1 MLDLLVMKNIFYLF
15 LLSIFLITGC
25 NSEDGDKPETKFN
38 SAQIREITIEAIKG
52 NEDKNNLL
60 SGVIDLSL
68 PVNQNYNK
76 LLIDS
81 LMAGKKKF
89 YSLLLEFSN
98 PIYNCFAIYD
108 EYLKCYL
115 IDKSING
122 FISTNNFTVGDHNFI
137 SLIENFLTKDTV
149 EIQRVS
155 IYRIKEDSVETVFK
169 TFTKAIFPKE
179 EISQEIKT
187 ISDNFIS
194 TLIRQPILGTNPVL
208 PDTFF
213 YDQKQKKYISRQS
226 TFESIIL
233 EKINDY
239 NSSAKKKSINRFEDI
254 ELLRTELSNTSFQH
268 NNNELKDYSIDIDS
282 TWQEINNFSI
292 TQNLKKEIKG
302 TRYVNNR
309 LGTTISVAKINAT
322 DSAESYFNQPL
333 PNKTTGE
340 YYVRF
345 SNAFEQGKSILLFV
359 EHSCKNKKYIIILE
373 APKFTYAKYK
383 SLYENILNSFFIE
396 C

>member
-1 MLDLLVMKNIFYLF
+1 MKNIFYLF
-15 LLSIFLITGC
+15 LLSIFLITAC
-25 NSEDGDKPETKFN
+25 NSEIGDKPDNKFY
-38 SAQIREITIEAIKG
+38 STRIREIITEALKG

-68 PVNQNYNK
+68 PVNENYSK
-76 LLIDS
+76 LYVDS
-81 LMAGKKKF
+81 LLVGTKKY
-89 YSLLLEFSN
+89 YSFLLEFPN
-98 PIYNCFAIYD
+98 PVYNRFAIYD

-122 FISTNNFTVGDHNFI
+122 YLSTNNFTVGNHSFI

-149 EIQRVS
+149 EIQRLS
-155 IYRIKEDSVETVFK
+155 IYSIKEDSVESVFK

-179 EISQEIKT
+179 EFSQEIET
-187 ISDNFIS
+187 ISENFIS
-194 TLIRQPILGTNPVL
+194 TLIRLPILGTNSTL
-208 PDTFF
+208 LDTFY
-213 YDQKQKKYISRQS
+213 YDQKQKKYISRES
-226 TFESIIL
+226 KFESIIL
-233 EKINDY
+233 EKIN
-239 NSSAKKKSINRFEDI
+239 NFNLSIKKKSINKLSDI
-254 ELLRTELSNTSFQH
+254 ELLRTELGNTSYQA
-268 NNNELKDYSIDIDS
+268 NNNSSLKDYFIELDS
-282 TWQEINNFSI
+282 TWQEIHNFSI

-302 TRYVNNR
+302 TRYVNNK
-309 LGTTISVAKINAT
+309 LGTNISVAKINAT
-322 DSAESYFNQPL
+322 DSAESYFSQPL

-359 EHSCKNKKYIIILE
+359 EHSCKDKKYIIILE

-383 SLYENILNSFFIE
+383 NLYENILNSFFIE

>member
-1 MLDLLVMKNIFYLF
+1 MKNIFYLF

>member
-1 MLDLLVMKNIFYLF
+1 MKNIFYLF

-25 NSEDGDKPETKFN
+25 NAEDGDKPETKFH
-38 SAQIREITIEAIKG
+38 SAQIREITNDAIKG

-137 SLIENFLTKDTV
+137 SLIENFLTKDTI
-149 EIQRVS
+149 EIQRLS
-155 IYRIKEDSVETVFK
+155 IYSIKEDSVETVLK

-194 TLIRQPILGTNPVL
+194 TLIQQPILGTNPAL

-213 YDQKQKKYISRQS
+213 YNQNQKKYISRQS
-226 TFESIIL
+226 TFESLIL
-233 EKINDY
+233 GKIN
-239 NSSAKKKSINRFEDI
+239 NFNFSTKMKSISKLADI
-254 ELLRTELSNTSFQH
+254 EILRTELANTSYQDI
-268 NNNELKDYSIDIDS
+268 NNSALKEYSIDLDS
-282 TWQEINNFSI
+282 TWQEIHNFSI

-309 LGTTISVAKINAT
+309 LGTTISIAKINAI

-373 APKFTYAKYK
+373 APKFTYPKYK